1 MISPS
6 LQTVVVLFVLIAGT
20 LLGSIAIASACF
32 RWVRSHVF
40 GYGGAALLITG
51 LILLSLSIR
60 STLEFRGAQTRP
72 SQPDMT
78 TLQRMIDDAHGRT
91 FTAVR
96 ESNRQFA
103 ERIAANQEQTL
114 SSIESH
120 VLAIRTA
127 LMQRPTAAPQPR
139 PEQTSSGTSKQRRPA
154 RPRS

>member
-1 MISPS
+1 MISLS
-6 LQTVVVLFVLIAGT
+6 LQTVACT

-78 TLQRMIDDAHGRT
+78 TLQRMIDDAHGKT
-91 FTAVR
+91 FTAVAR
-96 ESNRQFA
+96 EQ
-103 ERIAANQEQTL
+103 Q
-114 SSIESH
+114 
-120 VLAIRTA
+120 AIR
-127 LMQRPTAAPQPR
+127 REDR
-139 PEQTSSGTSKQRRPA
+139 G
-154 RPRS
+154 